1 MREDTIFDIAS
12 ITKSI
17 PTASLALKAVEQGMV
32 TLTDPVL
39 KWIPELNNVYK
50 DTIRIKHLLTHT
62 LDFKLQLS
70 LCKDLSPQEILDTVF
85 SAEIKSPPGSTFLY
99 CNATSI
105 LLGVLVERVF
115 GETLDTLAD
124 RYFFHPLN
132 MHHSTFHPPDETKK
146 EIVPTEIDEWRGR
159 TIQGEIHD
167 ESAWKL
173 KEIMIPGS
181 AGLFSN
187 APDLLTFLEMLL
199 CDGSYN
205 GRQFF
210 NPETITLL
218 STNQIAGIYECTG
231 LGLELNQSQYMGTQC
246 SNRTIGKTGFTGCVV
261 MCDLEKGVGL
271 VLLSNY
277 TWPERKGSKD
287 QINKLRREIADAVFK
302 QF

>member
-1 MREDTIFDIAS
+1 M
-12 ITKSI
+12 
-17 PTASLALKAVEQGMV
+17 
-32 TLTDPVL
+32 
-39 KWIPELNNVYK
+39 
-50 DTIRIKHLLTHT
+50 KHLLTHT
-62 LDFKLQLS
+62 LDFNLQLS
-70 LCKDLSPQEILDTVF
+70 RCKELSPPTILEAVF
-85 SAEIKSPPGSTFLY
+85 NAEIKSPPGSTFLY

-124 RYFFHPLN
+124 RYFFHPLK
-132 MHHSTFHPPDETKK
+132 MGTSTFSPPDETKK

-173 KEIMIPGS
+173 KEIMVPGS

-187 APDLLTFLEMLL
+187 APDLLMFMEMLL
-199 CDGSYN
+199 CDGNYN
-205 GRQFF
+205 GQQFF
-210 NPETITLL
+210 KPESIALL
-218 STNQIAGIYECTG
+218 STNQVAGIDECTG
-231 LGLELNQSQYMGTQC
+231 LGWELNQSHYMGTHC

-277 TWPERKGSKD
+277 TWPQRKGSKD
-287 QINKLRREIADAVFK
+287 RINKLRREIADAVF
-302 QF
+302 QRF